1 MDFRIPRGLPLSRS
15 EGGATKG
22 GGGERGAAKLSARSL
37 CPVAKFGRKARSL
50 QADARGGQGLAT
62 CRLDE
67 YLLHVLDSLLQLPL
81 RDDRAGD
88 GDAHAAVDAN
98 ATDEEVGRHAVGWRP
113 VVRHAASALVHRA

>member
-1 MDFRIPRGLPLSRS
+1 MNARHCGVDGARTHNLLFSDRLMDFRIPRGLPLSRS

-50 QADARGGQGLAT
+50 QADARGGQRLTT

-67 YLLHVLDSLLQLPL
+67 HILHVLDSLLLPL
-81 RDDRAGD
+81 RDDRG
-88 GDAHAAVDAN
+88 
-98 ATDEEVGRHAVGWRP
+98 
-113 VVRHAASALVHRA
+113 